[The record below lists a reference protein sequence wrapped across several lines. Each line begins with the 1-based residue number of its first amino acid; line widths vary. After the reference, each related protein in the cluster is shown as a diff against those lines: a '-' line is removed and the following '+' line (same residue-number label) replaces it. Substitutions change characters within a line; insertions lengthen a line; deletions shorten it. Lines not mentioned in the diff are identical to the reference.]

1 MQICHP
7 PLAAELFI
15 SFLTACTVSSVVFI
29 LNWTDISAH
38 LLHCTALLPS
48 LVISQPNTAFTFL
61 TNSEPKSL
69 IRRPIS
75 ANTSSLW
82 RPPPFTKRHKNTR
95 HEISSHRKYKFIL
108 SELSAELQGTE
119 LQRFHEF
126 DKRSKL
132 LERKQFLD
140 WHTWVRLSGEAS
152 DAPCKSTYAP
162 ASTTASVSFTWMKK
176 KSADQND
183 THVHKKKKKKQRAAL
198 KWEVRLIYPTVSC
211 QKYWLCTGCEFCCLP
226 STSQSVATDPASPA
240 SQSEP
245 EQERRGIK
253 KWIRKYFTTFNQTW
267 LMLQEF
273 IKQVIDF
280 SEKHL
285 HCLTI
290 NGHCIAF
297 LS

>member
-95 HEISSHRKYKFIL
+95 HEIFSHRKYKFIL

-183 THVHKKKKKKQRAAL
+183 THVHKKKKKKTESSTEMRSQAHL
-198 KWEVRLIYPTVSC
+198 SDCKLSKILTLHWMWIL
-211 QKYWLCTGCEFCCLP
+211 LP
-226 STSQSVATDPASPA
+226 SFHISVCSDWP
-240 SQSEP
+240 
-245 EQERRGIK
+245 GITG
-253 KWIRKYFTTFNQTW
+253 FTKRTW
-267 LMLQEF
+267 EGGLRNE
-273 IKQVIDF
+273 
-280 SEKHL
+280 
-285 HCLTI
+285 
-290 NGHCIAF
+290 
-297 LS
+297 